1 MARRLAVAGVLALG
15 VSSECTAGEAAPIN
29 TLDGLVARLTTCVRP
44 PRTARNAPGME
55 ITVVLAF
62 RRNGEILGRP
72 RVTYETPGAS
82 DDDRLAWRTAIMDAV
97 QRCTPLPLTD
107 GLGAAVAGRPLRIKF
122 DGRHLK
128 TASLTIESSKT
139 ESLT

>member
-1 MARRLAVAGVLALG
+1 MVRRLVVASLLALG
-15 VSSECTAGEAAPIN
+15 ASSACVAGEAPRIN
-29 TLDGLVARLTTCVRP
+29 TLGGLVTRLGSCIKP
-44 PRTARNAPGME
+44 PPTARSAPGME

-82 DDDRLAWRTAIMDAV
+82 DDDRLAWRTAIMEAIE
-97 QRCTPLPLTD
+97 RCTPLPLSD

-128 TASLTIESSKT
+128 TASLTSNA
-139 ESLT
+139 